1 MKMRFDE
8 LFEMRKLTGTKLKD
22 YIRSNG
28 FSKVSFCKKT
38 EISRPTLDK
47 ILNGEI
53 DSKSTFDKH
62 LNKILTSLS
71 IDPDTLMGF
80 SPRIQSA
87 DAVFSENAPID
98 YQVNDKAKMEY
109 DLLQDMNAFQAPYKA
124 VLISLYES
132 AVKNGNTAIAEEV
145 KENFDVQVEDIAQ
158 RFRDLGLDDSLV
170 RPSYVVNVSPLQEK
184 INKTIRNE
192 PEVEYHKDN
201 EAFLKTVLSEFKMLT
216 GEADA

>member
-1 MKMRFDE
+1 MRFDE
-8 LFEMRKLTGTKLKD
+8 LFEMRKLAGTKLKD

-80 SPRIQSA
+80 SPRVQSVDV
-87 DAVFSENAPID
+87 DAVYSQNAPSD
-98 YQVNDKAKMEY
+98 YQINDKVKMEY
-109 DLLQDMNAFQAPYKA
+109 DLLQDILNLCSVY
-124 VLISLYES
+124 Y
-132 AVKNGNTAIAEEV
+132 
-145 KENFDVQVEDIAQ
+145 
-158 RFRDLGLDDSLV
+158 
-170 RPSYVVNVSPLQEK
+170 
-184 INKTIRNE
+184 
-192 PEVEYHKDN
+192 
-201 EAFLKTVLSEFKMLT
+201 
-216 GEADA
+216 

>member
-1 MKMRFDE
+1 MKQCVWHVRMRNVPKGLKCKKKIYITVELPKLMVYNNSRRESRKMRFDE

-22 YIRSNG
+22 FIRRNG

-80 SPRIQSA
+80 SQRVQSV
-87 DAVFSENAPID
+87 DAVYSQNAPID
-98 YQVNDKAKMEY
+98 YQMNDKEKMEY
-109 DLLQDMNAFQAPYKA
+109 DLLQDILNLCSVY
-124 VLISLYES
+124 Y
-132 AVKNGNTAIAEEV
+132 
-145 KENFDVQVEDIAQ
+145 
-158 RFRDLGLDDSLV
+158 
-170 RPSYVVNVSPLQEK
+170 
-184 INKTIRNE
+184 
-192 PEVEYHKDN
+192 
-201 EAFLKTVLSEFKMLT
+201 
-216 GEADA
+216 

>member
-8 LFEMRKLTGTKLKD
+8 LFEMRKLTGTKLKN

-71 IDPDTLMGF
+71 IDPDTLMRF
-80 SPRIQSA
+80 SPRAQSV
-87 DAVFSENAPID
+87 DAVYSQNAPID
-98 YQVNDKAKMEY
+98 YQMNDKAKMEY
-109 DLLQDMNAFQAPYKA
+109 DLLQDILNLCSVY
-124 VLISLYES
+124 Y
-132 AVKNGNTAIAEEV
+132 
-145 KENFDVQVEDIAQ
+145 
-158 RFRDLGLDDSLV
+158 
-170 RPSYVVNVSPLQEK
+170 
-184 INKTIRNE
+184 
-192 PEVEYHKDN
+192 
-201 EAFLKTVLSEFKMLT
+201 
-216 GEADA
+216 

>member
-1 MKMRFDE
+1 MRFNE

-80 SPRIQSA
+80 SPRVQSVDV
-87 DAVFSENAPID
+87 DAVYSQNAPSD
-98 YQVNDKAKMEY
+98 YQINDKVKMEY
-109 DLLQDMNAFQAPYKA
+109 DLLQDILNLCSVY
-124 VLISLYES
+124 Y
-132 AVKNGNTAIAEEV
+132 
-145 KENFDVQVEDIAQ
+145 
-158 RFRDLGLDDSLV
+158 
-170 RPSYVVNVSPLQEK
+170 
-184 INKTIRNE
+184 
-192 PEVEYHKDN
+192 
-201 EAFLKTVLSEFKMLT
+201 
-216 GEADA
+216 

>member
-62 LNKILTSLS
+62 LNAWRKWLQSSYDMFLENLNKRCYTKI
-71 IDPDTLMGF
+71 IIIF
-80 SPRIQSA
+80 WR
-87 DAVFSENAPID
+87 F
-98 YQVNDKAKMEY
+98 YY
-109 DLLQDMNAFQAPYKA
+109 
-124 VLISLYES
+124 
-132 AVKNGNTAIAEEV
+132 
-145 KENFDVQVEDIAQ
+145 AQ
-158 RFRDLGLDDSLV
+158 
-170 RPSYVVNVSPLQEK
+170 
-184 INKTIRNE
+184 NE
-192 PEVEYHKDN
+192 R
-201 EAFLKTVLSEFKMLT
+201 
-216 GEADA
+216 

>member
-1 MKMRFDE
+1 MRFDE

-80 SPRIQSA
+80 SPRVQSVDV
-87 DAVFSENAPID
+87 DAVYSQNAPSD
-98 YQVNDKAKMEY
+98 YQINDKVNDKVKMEY
-109 DLLQDMNAFQAPYKA
+109 DLLQDILNLCSVY
-124 VLISLYES
+124 Y
-132 AVKNGNTAIAEEV
+132 
-145 KENFDVQVEDIAQ
+145 
-158 RFRDLGLDDSLV
+158 
-170 RPSYVVNVSPLQEK
+170 
-184 INKTIRNE
+184 
-192 PEVEYHKDN
+192 
-201 EAFLKTVLSEFKMLT
+201 
-216 GEADA
+216 

>member
-1 MKMRFDE
+1 MRFDE

-109 DLLQDMNAFQAPYKA
+109 DLLQDILNLCSVYYQRQKANLGKITEKEDYNGKTEETTVKIGDWDDWKRFDAGMNIGVGIWYDRFNFDITYQRGFIKTWESNTSN
-124 VLISLYES
+124 VLI
-132 AVKNGNTAIAEEV
+132 
-145 KENFDVQVEDIAQ
+145 
-158 RFRDLGLDDSLV
+158 RLGV
-170 RPSYVVNVSPLQEK
+170 
-184 INKTIRNE
+184 
-192 PEVEYHKDN
+192 
-201 EAFLKTVLSEFKMLT
+201 AF
-216 GEADA
+216 

>member
-8 LFEMRKLTGTKLKD
+8 LFEKRKLTGTKLKD

-109 DLLQDMNAFQAPYKA
+109 DLLQDILNLCSVY
-124 VLISLYES
+124 Y
-132 AVKNGNTAIAEEV
+132 
-145 KENFDVQVEDIAQ
+145 
-158 RFRDLGLDDSLV
+158 
-170 RPSYVVNVSPLQEK
+170 
-184 INKTIRNE
+184 
-192 PEVEYHKDN
+192 
-201 EAFLKTVLSEFKMLT
+201 
-216 GEADA
+216 